1 MERGVQLDYR
11 EVAELLKRRHGKTCL
26 NYTITAPQSVPP
38 KFASLLPKARFAPVI
53 PGWEDIAQTTSNAI
67 QKIYLGQGE
76 IEPTLKEAA
85 AKVNA
90 TLSKN

>member
-1 MERGVQLDYR
+1 M
-11 EVAELLKRRHGKTCL
+11 
-26 NYTITAPQSVPP
+26 
-38 KFASLLPKARFAPVI
+38 FASLLPKARFAPVI

-85 AKVNA
+85 AKINE
-90 TLSKN
+90 TLSQEVTDRSAAPRRTSAGGGAAVIAPGRRHLARGIRQD